1 MTERRG
7 NCPTTGKRMFSTRGE
22 AKRYRDRKHW
32 DTAVFKC
39 GDCGGYFHIGGWQG
53 VKDRAAHRELHGGG
67 RSMVGVDISVR
78 MAAEELNV
86 TPEFLGQL
94 IEDGKLD
101 ARLNHEGKWRVATE
115 TVREL
120 KQRLE
125 GEAA

>member
-39 GDCGGYFHIGGWQG
+39 EDCGGYFHIGGWQG

-67 RSMVGVDISVR
+67 RSMVGVDMSVR

-94 IEDGKLD
+94 IEDGAIKTITGDRGQSRVPTTEVERLKKLTWKEP
-101 ARLNHEGKWRVATE
+101 A
-115 TVREL
+115 
-120 KQRLE
+120 
-125 GEAA
+125 